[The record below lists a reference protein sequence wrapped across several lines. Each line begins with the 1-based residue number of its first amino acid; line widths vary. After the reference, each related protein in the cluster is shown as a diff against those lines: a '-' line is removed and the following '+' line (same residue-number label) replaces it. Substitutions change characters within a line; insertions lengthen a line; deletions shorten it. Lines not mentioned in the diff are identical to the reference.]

1 MGLGTSI
8 LLVAIGAI
16 MKFAL
21 NLESGTV
28 EIDTVGTILMIVG
41 AVGAVLSMAFWS
53 SWGGAGMGSR
63 SRRTTAVYDDGAAPQ
78 PVAPDG
84 GARRVVREEVRDDR
98 L

>member
-21 NLESGTV
+21 NVESSTV
-28 EIDTVGTILMIVG
+28 EIDTVGTILMVVG

-53 SWGGAGMGSR
+53 SWGGAGMSR
-63 SRRTTAVYDDGAAPQ
+63 NSRRTTVYDEPAAPVGYE
-78 PVAPDG
+78 PAPSG
-84 GARRVVREEVRDDR
+84 RRVVQEDVRDDR

>member
-8 LLVAIGAI
+8 LLIAIGAI

-21 NLESGTV
+21 HVESSTV
-28 EIDTVGTILMIVG
+28 DIDTVGMILMIVG

-53 SWGGAGMGSR
+53 SWGGAGMSR
-63 SRRTTAVYDDGAAPQ
+63 TRRTTVYDEPAAP
-78 PVAPDG
+78 VGSESAPAG
-84 GARRVVREEVRDDR
+84 RRVVQEDVRDDR

>member
-21 NLESGTV
+21 HVESSTV
-28 EIDTVGTILMIVG
+28 EIDTVGMILMVVGGVG
-41 AVGAVLSMAFWS
+41 ALLSMAFWS
-53 SWGGAGMGSR
+53 SWGGAGMGR
-63 SRRTTAVYDDGAAPQ
+63 TRRTTVYDEPAATPVGYEAAPS
-78 PVAPDG
+78 
-84 GARRVVREEVRDDR
+84 ARRVVQEDVRDDR